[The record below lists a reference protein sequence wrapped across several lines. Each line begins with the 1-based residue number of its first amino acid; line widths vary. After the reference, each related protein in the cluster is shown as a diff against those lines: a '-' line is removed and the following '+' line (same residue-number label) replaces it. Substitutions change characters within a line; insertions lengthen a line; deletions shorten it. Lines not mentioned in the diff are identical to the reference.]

1 MKEKTLTFSLDAGK
15 NYSLSEFSRLDTAS
29 IMNDD
34 RHFTI
39 FVGEKIFFDDPFF
52 PILEFT
58 QHALRWISNP
68 IHNLVFQTIDDYQ
81 QPTLSFMRSGEEW
94 TIFSVWQ
101 EFECTALF
109 RKEEI
114 AFLIRSI
121 ILTIIDH

>member
-15 NYSLSEFSRLDTAS
+15 NYSLSEFSRLDKAS

-109 RKEEI
+109 QKEEI